1 MLNSIPTKK
10 SNNKK
15 VIKRF
20 LEMAEKPGEYYKR
33 LDLRQKRKLQSIVF
47 PEGLQFSTKNKECR
61 TSKMNLLFELTNS
74 ISLLYSSKKE
84 ETQVQF
90 ALESHLVAG
99 TRLPVPVG
107 RAGWTPFDFVA
118 LRSG

>member
-1 MLNSIPTKK
+1 
-10 SNNKK
+10 
-15 VIKRF
+15 
-20 LEMAEKPGEYYKR
+20 MAEKPGEYYKR

-99 TRLPVPVG
+99 TGLPS
-107 RAGWTPFDFVA
+107 TPLHFA
-118 LRSG
+118 QGKLLAQ